1 MYDAKVLTNALPTH
15 HARPSPRYLL
25 TLALGALGVVY
36 GDIGTS
42 PLYALRESLAH
53 GLNPTPETVLGLL
66 SLIFW
71 SLALV
76 ISLKYV
82 TFVLRADNG
91 GEGGILALTALLT
104 PFKLRRGSTRWLLIL
119 LGIFGTALLYG
130 DGIITPAISVLS
142 AVEGLEL
149 ALPTLTPYVVPIAI
163 VILILLFLIQ
173 PRGTGAV
180 GQLFGPIMIVWFL
193 TLAVLGVIHIADNPS
208 VLAGLS
214 PGYAVGFFVTHGW
227 QGFLVLGSVFLV
239 TTGGEALYADM
250 GHFGKRPIRLA
261 WFALVLPALLLNY
274 FGQGALVLEHPEFA
288 DNPFY
293 RMAPAWALLPLVVL
307 STLATIIASQ
317 ALISGAFSLSMQAMR
332 LGYTPRLN
340 IRHTSAQERGQIFVP
355 TINWLLMVACIGLVL
370 GFRESS
376 NLAAAYGIAVSL
388 TMIITTLLFIVLVQ
402 KVWNW
407 PGYVVIP
414 LALLFLSIDAAFLTA
429 NLFKIPQGGWFPLV
443 IGVIVFTQLTTW
455 KRGTALVTQRL
466 REGSLEIGTF
476 LQQLTKNPPKRV
488 PGIAVFMTRNINAV
502 PPALLSNLKYNHVL
516 HQTTVL
522 LDVVTEDVPRV
533 QQAERT
539 QVKPLEQGFY
549 QVSLHFGFMEVSDVP
564 KTLAKIV
571 HEDICFDP
579 ECTNYFLGSQTLFA
593 TTHPGMA
600 LWRERLFIAMYRNA
614 GSAIDYFKLPPERV
628 MEVGIQLGL

>member
-1 MYDAKVLTNALPTH
+1 VYDAKVLTNALPTP
-15 HARPSPRYLL
+15 HAQSGSRYFL

-53 GLNPTPETVLGLL
+53 GLAPTQSTVLGLL

-71 SLALV
+71 SLVLV

-104 PFKLRRGSTRWLLIL
+104 PFRLRRGSTRWLLIL

-149 ALPTLTPYVVPIAI
+149 ALPSLEPYIVPIAI
-163 VILILLFLIQ
+163 VILVMLFLIQ

-180 GQLFGPIMIVWFL
+180 GRLFGPIMIVWFI
-193 TLAVLGVIHIADNPS
+193 TLAVLGVIHIFDKPS
-208 VLAGLS
+208 ILAALS
-214 PGYAVGFFVTHGW
+214 PGYAFQFFATHGW

-250 GHFGKRPIRLA
+250 GHFGKKPIRLA

-293 RMAPAWALLPLVVL
+293 RMVPAWALLPLVAL
-307 STLATIIASQ
+307 STMATIIASQ

-355 TINWLLMVACIGLVL
+355 TINWLLMIACIGLVL

-388 TMIITTLLFIVLVQ
+388 TMIITTLLFIVLIN

-407 PGYVVIP
+407 PKYVVIP
-414 LALLFLSIDAAFLTA
+414 LAVLFLSIDAAFLTA

-466 REGSLEIGTF
+466 HEGGLELGKF
-476 LQQLTKNPPKRV
+476 LNQVRKKSPQRV
-488 PGIAVFMTRNINAV
+488 PGTAVFMTRNLNAV
-502 PPALLSNLKYNHVL
+502 PLALLSNLKYNHVL
-516 HQTTVL
+516 HETTVL
-522 LDVVTEDVPRV
+522 LDVITEDVPRV
-533 QQAERT
+533 LLANRA
-539 QVKPLEQGFY
+539 QVKSLGQGFY
-549 QVSLHFGFMEVSDVP
+549 QVSLHFGFMEESDVP
-564 KTLAKIV
+564 KALARIV
-571 HEDICFDP
+571 HEDICFNP
-579 ECTNYFLGSQTLFA
+579 QCTNYFLGSQTLFA
-593 TTHPGMA
+593 TNHPGMA
-600 LWRERLFIAMYRNA
+600 LWREKLFIAMYRNA
-614 GSAIDYFKLPPERV
+614 GSAIEYFKLPPERV

>member
-1 MYDAKVLTNALPTH
+1 M
-15 HARPSPRYLL
+15 
-25 TLALGALGVVY
+25 VY

-53 GLNPTPETVLGLL
+53 GLAPTPDTIFGLL

-71 SLALV
+71 SLVLV

-82 TFVLRADNG
+82 TFVMRADNH

-119 LGIFGTALLYG
+119 FGIFGTALLYG

-142 AVEGLEL
+142 AVEGLEI
-149 ALPTLTPYVVPIAI
+149 ALPTLSSFVIPIAV
-163 VILILLFLIQ
+163 VILVLLFLIQ

-180 GQLFGPIMIVWFL
+180 GRLFGPIMIIWFA
-193 TLAVLGVIHIADNPS
+193 TLAVLGFIHIFDHPS
-208 VLAGLS
+208 VLAALN
-214 PGYAVGFFVTHGW
+214 PTYAWQFFARHGW
-227 QGFLVLGSVFLV
+227 SGFLVLGSVFLV

-250 GHFGKRPIRLA
+250 GHFGKKPIRLA
-261 WFALVLPALLLNY
+261 WFTLVLPALLLNY

-293 RMAPAWALLPLVVL
+293 RMVPSWGLFPLIAL
-307 STLATIIASQ
+307 STMATIIASQ
-317 ALISGAFSLSMQAMR
+317 ALISGAFSISMQAMR

-355 TINWLLMVACIGLVL
+355 TINWLMMIACIGLVL
-370 GFRESS
+370 TFRESS

-388 TMIITTLLFIVLVQ
+388 TMIITTLLFIVLAA

-407 PGYVVIP
+407 PRFAVI
-414 LALLFLSIDAAFLTA
+414 LFAAVFLSVDAAFLGA

-455 KRGTALVTQRL
+455 KRGTSLVTQRL
-466 REGSLEIGTF
+466 REGGLELGLF
-476 LQQLTKNPPKRV
+476 LQQLRKKMPKRV
-488 PGIAVFMTRNINAV
+488 PGIAVFMTRNLNAV

-516 HQTTVL
+516 HEKTVL

-533 QQAERT
+533 LPAARVQL
-539 QVKPLEQGFY
+539 KSLEDGFF
-549 QVSLHFGFMEVSDVP
+549 QLSLHFGFMEETDVP
-564 KTLAKIV
+564 KALANIV
-571 HEDICFDP
+571 SEEICFDP
-579 ECTNYFLGSQTLFA
+579 EQTNYFLGSQTLFA
-593 TTHPGMA
+593 TKHPGMA
-600 LWRERLFIAMYRNA
+600 LWREKLFIAMYRNA
-614 GSAIDYFKLPPERV
+614 GRAVDYFKLPPERV
-628 MEVGIQLGL
+628 FEVGVHLGL